1 MEEKILFNDWETRIP
16 GAIKYRKKNYIL
28 SLLCTSVL
36 FVMSIIGCI
45 FYWEVIVLLLISAIV
60 FIAVIFEWL
69 KIKNNHLIIKNN
81 QIEITNRFNKIK
93 IYKINIDN
101 VVLKIR
107 SSFNRRSGGII
118 MIFLNQDNHQICKYE
133 DMLNGASPLGVKKNL
148 WEEKILSLGIKVVD
162 EQEIIK
168 NK

>member
-1 MEEKILFNDWETRIP
+1 MIKMEEKILFNDWETRIP

-93 IYKINIDN
+93 IYKI
-101 VVLKIR
+101 
-107 SSFNRRSGGII
+107 
-118 MIFLNQDNHQICKYE
+118 
-133 DMLNGASPLGVKKNL
+133 KN
-148 WEEKILSLGIKVVD
+148 K
-162 EQEIIK
+162 IK
-168 NK
+168 NVIN

>member
-1 MEEKILFNDWETRIP
+1 MRIP
-16 GAIKYRKKNYIL
+16 DAIKYRKKNYIL
-28 SLLCTSVL
+28 SLLCTLVL

-93 IYKINIDN
+93 IYKINILMRFMALSMEEVEISLVKYSPVN
-101 VVLKIR
+101 LQSEYQFVLRNRAGVVPVL
-107 SSFNRRSGGII
+107 
-118 MIFLNQDNHQICKYE
+118 FLNKFIK
-133 DMLNGASPLGVKKNL
+133 LLISLIPTASPT
-148 WEEKILSLGIKVVD
+148 
-162 EQEIIK
+162 
-168 NK
+168 

>member
-1 MEEKILFNDWETRIP
+1 MRIP
-16 GAIKYRKKNYIL
+16 DAIKYRKKNYIL
-28 SLLCTSVL
+28 SLLCTLVL

-118 MIFLNQDNHQICKYE
+118 MIFLNQANHQICKYE
-133 DMLNGASPLGVKKNL
+133 DMLNGASPLGDKKTL

-162 EQEIIK
+162 EQEILK

>member
-1 MEEKILFNDWETRIP
+1 MEGKILFNDWETRIP

-45 FYWEVIVLLLISAIV
+45 FYWEVIVFLLISAIV
-60 FIAVIFEWL
+60 FIDVILEWL

-101 VVLKIR
+101 VILKIR

-118 MIFLNQDNHQICKYE
+118 MIFLNQDNRQICKYE
-133 DMLNGASPLGVKKNL
+133 DMLNGASPLGDKKTL

-162 EQEIIK
+162 EQEILK

>member
-1 MEEKILFNDWETRIP
+1 MEDKILFNDWETRIP
-16 GAIKYRKKNYIL
+16 GAIKYRKNNYIL

-45 FYWEVIVLLLISAIV
+45 FYWEVIVLLLITAIV

-81 QIEITNRFNKIK
+81 QIEITNRFNKTK
-93 IYKINIDN
+93 IYKISIDN
-101 VVLKIR
+101 VILEIR
-107 SSFNRRSGGII
+107 SSFNRRSGGIV

-133 DMLNGASPLGVKKNL
+133 DMLNGASQLGAKKIYGKKKFYHL
-148 WEEKILSLGIKVVD
+148 ELKLLM
-162 EQEIIK
+162 
-168 NK
+168 NKKL